1 MGKWRGPLPNRDLD
15 CAVTT
20 DHDEWRWQWHH
31 HNVWN
36 GETIRIS
43 GSHPRHLQVLRNS
56 LEHSATCL
64 PSFYLTDDTDSY
76 LSFGLA
82 LLTLSPILLMASYAS
97 LAIFTRELTI
107 LIMWAGQLLCEA
119 TNYLLKHL
127 FQHPRPN
134 GSSHVSDVE
143 PPMVASRLWC

>member
-1 MGKWRGPLPNRDLD
+1 MTSGGGSGTTSTFGMERQFASLDLTHVI
-15 CAVTT
+15 CKFS
-20 DHDEWRWQWHH
+20 E
-31 HNVWN
+31 
-36 GETIRIS
+36 
-43 GSHPRHLQVLRNS
+43 NS
-56 LEHSATCL
+56 PEHSATCL
-64 PSFYLTDDTDSY
+64 PFFYLTDDTDSY

-107 LIMWAGQLLCEA
+107 LIMWAGQLLCEV
-119 TNYLLKHL
+119 TNYLLKYL
-127 FQHPRPN
+127 FKHPRPN